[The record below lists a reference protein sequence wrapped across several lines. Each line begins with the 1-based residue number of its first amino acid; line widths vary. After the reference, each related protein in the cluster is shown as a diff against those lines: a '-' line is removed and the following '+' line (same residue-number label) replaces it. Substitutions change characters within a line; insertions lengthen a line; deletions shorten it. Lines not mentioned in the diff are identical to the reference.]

1 MPELPSIRV
10 PSARPLLG
18 STTRWR
24 RQQEDLYV
32 HNASRE
38 TTHEVQLTVARH
50 GRVCHEKTYR
60 LGPGQTGCSFHLA
73 PAGRYV
79 VTATVD
85 GDQTATG
92 EVRIGDTP
100 ERTIVVELDAG
111 SVTVE
116 EGHG

>member
-1 MPELPSIRV
+1 MPDLPSIRV
-10 PSARPLLG
+10 PGGRPVLG

-24 RQQEDLYV
+24 RQREDLYV

-38 TTHEVQLTVARH
+38 TTHEVRITVVKR
-50 GRVCHEKTYR
+50 GRTCHEKTYR
-60 LGPGQTGCSFHLA
+60 LRPGQTGCSFHLV

-85 GDQTATG
+85 GGQTATG

-100 ERTIVVELDAG
+100 DRTIVVELCDG
-111 SVTVE
+111 SVTVG